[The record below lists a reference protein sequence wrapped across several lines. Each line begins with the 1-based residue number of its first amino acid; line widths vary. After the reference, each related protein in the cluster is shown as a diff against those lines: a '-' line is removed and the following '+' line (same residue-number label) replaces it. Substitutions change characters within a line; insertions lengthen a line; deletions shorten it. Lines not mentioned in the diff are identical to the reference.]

1 LVDPKSAG
9 GLKIKAVFA
18 FTLRTEATRG
28 SRRWSLDT
36 APSEKLIL
44 SYLLIKLRRIAN
56 FTVFSRITIQRQV
69 NKTMK
74 SYPIMLNIKDKAV
87 VVVGGGLI
95 AYRKITGLLQAGAY
109 ITVISPV
116 IHSKIE
122 QLFIENK
129 ISWKNKLFEPDDLD
143 SALIVIAATNSEIV
157 NTLVASSAGKHQL
170 VNIVDNPELSTFHV
184 PAKLTRGDLT
194 ISVATSGASPTL
206 SKSIRDELAVI
217 YDDTYSD
224 YLEFLTLSREK
235 VKHSMFDQKIKTKLL
250 KAITNDTYRQSN
262 NMQNAFLELISGY
275 QDKS

>member
-1 LVDPKSAG
+1 
-9 GLKIKAVFA
+9 
-18 FTLRTEATRG
+18 
-28 SRRWSLDT
+28 
-36 APSEKLIL
+36 
-44 SYLLIKLRRIAN
+44 
-56 FTVFSRITIQRQV
+56 
-69 NKTMK
+69 MK
-74 SYPIMLNIKDKAV
+74 SYPIMLNIEGKAV

-129 ISWKNKLFEPDDLD
+129 ISWKNKLFEPVDLD

-157 NTLVASSAGKHQL
+157 NTFVASSAGKHQL

-194 ISVATSGASPTL
+194 ISVATGGGSPTL

-217 YDDTYSD
+217 YDDTYGD

-235 VKHSMFDQKIKTKLL
+235 VKHSIFDQTIKTKLL

-275 QDKS
+275 QNMS